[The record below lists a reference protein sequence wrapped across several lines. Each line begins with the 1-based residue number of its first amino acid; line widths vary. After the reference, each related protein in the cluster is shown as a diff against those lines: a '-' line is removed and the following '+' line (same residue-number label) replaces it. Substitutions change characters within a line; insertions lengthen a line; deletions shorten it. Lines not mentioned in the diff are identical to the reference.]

1 MNYDNWKLASPPEYS
16 QVSECCGADTTENK
30 VCFDD
35 ETIDEYDGLVC
46 DDCGC
51 ECELIDEEEYRSG
64 MRESYLEDM
73 ADEIRHNE
81 RDDE

>member
-1 MNYDNWKLASPPEYS
+1 MMNYDDWKLASPPEYC
-16 QVSECCGADTTENK
+16 QVSECCGGDTTE
-30 VCFDD
+30 
-35 ETIDEYDGLVC
+35 EIIDEYNGLVC